1 LRRKSSAVN
10 TAAQTAEAHYGRR
23 RVQRFFVTPSRTLIM
38 TDKLLPPPT
47 EAAIFEAGYLAA
59 TLRARREFTWAKRA
73 AILSVLSAAAPD
85 PRVAEPETPEPALR
99 SFALIMARCESAA
112 TLLGWR
118 KQITP
123 EQKRRLDTAI
133 HRLQEAAAQVAV
145 RANVHDVPAKRFD
158 RVGSHLKPHAV
169 VSPLGQPPYLPV
181 NGSALP
187 RDKNVRPFSS
197 TQGVKS
203 IVCT

>member
-1 LRRKSSAVN
+1 
-10 TAAQTAEAHYGRR
+10 
-23 RVQRFFVTPSRTLIM
+23 M
-38 TDKLLPPPT
+38 TDKPLPPPT

-73 AILSVLSAAAPD
+73 AVLSILTGAAPD
-85 PRVAEPETPEPALR
+85 PRVVEPESPQPALR

-123 EQKRRLDTAI
+123 EQKRRLDAAI
-133 HRLQEAAAQVAV
+133 YRLQEAAAQVAV
-145 RANVHDVPAKRFD
+145 RASVHNLPPARLN
-158 RVGSHLKPHAV
+158 RVASGLRPCGPL
-169 VSPLGQPPYLPV
+169 SPVGRPPYRPV

-187 RDKNVRPFSS
+187 RDKNVRVS
-197 TQGVKS
+197 
-203 IVCT
+203 

>member
-1 LRRKSSAVN
+1 
-10 TAAQTAEAHYGRR
+10 
-23 RVQRFFVTPSRTLIM
+23 M
-38 TDKLLPPPT
+38 TDKPLPPPT

-73 AILSVLSAAAPD
+73 AILSVLTAAAPD
-85 PRVAEPETPEPALR
+85 PHVVEPETPQPALR

-123 EQKRRLDTAI
+123 EQKRRLDAAI
-133 HRLQEAAAQVAV
+133 NRLQEASAQVAV
-145 RANVHDVPAKRFD
+145 RPSVHNVPPTRFN
-158 RVGSHLKPHAV
+158 RVASSSKPRAM
-169 VSPLGQPPYLPV
+169 VSPQGQPPYRPA

-187 RDKNVRPFSS
+187 PGKNVRHF
-197 TQGVKS
+197 
-203 IVCT
+203 